1 MALSSTEYKI
11 PDFILREAT
20 SEMSVGA
27 VFDGQN
33 ARKAGDAEGAKNT
46 ENLAK
51 SLGRPP
57 KKAELELKIYEELSA
72 IAEEVERCR
81 ARSM

>member
-20 SEMSVGA
+20 SEMSAGA
-27 VFDGQN
+27 VFDGKN
-33 ARKAGDAEGAKNT
+33 ARKAGDAEG
-46 ENLAK
+46 AK